1 MLVNNNEFSIQ
12 QLHKILQTELTTDAC
27 HYFLDQISDYIAYQ
41 FVCEDYAST
50 FAETA
55 VHLDS
60 CPNCSAAYERL
71 YELEYAAVHESLP
84 QLTSLPAPD
93 ISFLNTAV
101 VTTNKRLA
109 KIKSAVQEVGDK
121 FVVALTEEIVG
132 LLRPLPNATPVL
144 RSSSAERYAEIF
156 FQLDPTDL
164 PQSDL
169 PFTITAFRDAQM
181 TDNCLV
187 EVRVQPPEQSWPT
200 LSGKKVNLKM
210 STQTIAGTT
219 DAWGLAVFNDVRIT
233 NLATATIEIAT

>member
-1 MLVNNNEFSIQ
+1 MNNKNFTIQ

-27 HYFLDQISDYIAYQ
+27 HYYLDQISDYITYQ
-41 FVCEDYAST
+41 FIGEDYRSKCV
-50 FAETA
+50 ETA

-60 CPNCSAAYERL
+60 CPNCSAAYARL
-71 YELEYAAVHESLP
+71 YELEFAAAQESLP
-84 QLTSLPAPD
+84 ELTNLPAPD
-93 ISFLNTAV
+93 FSFLNAGV
-101 VTTNKRLA
+101 VTENGRLA
-109 KIKSAVQEVGDK
+109 KIKSAIQEIGDK
-121 FVVALTEEIVG
+121 FVLVLTEELVG
-132 LLRPLPNATPVL
+132 LLRPLPNTTPVL

-164 PQSDL
+164 PYSNL

-181 TDNCLV
+181 SDNCLV

-233 NLATATIEIAT
+233 NLATATIEVSL